1 MVCEKLCVSRVVLA
15 ANGLLIGCFPI
26 FKVSH
31 SKVAHLQAWTLLV
44 LWFHFTDT
52 LLLLCTPVM
61 TLDQIISLYYMDA
74 FSLVA
79 ISLDSMATHNTL
91 YIGSRSQRGSSLQRD
106 CSTKKLILSFCIF
119 AAVPSD

>member
-1 MVCEKLCVSRVVLA
+1 MVCEKLCVRVLLA
-15 ANGLLIGCFPI
+15 AKGLLIGCFPI

-31 SKVAHLQAWTLLV
+31 SKVAGLQAWTLLV

-79 ISLDSMATHNTL
+79 ISLDSMATHTL
-91 YIGSRSQRGSSLQRD
+91 YIGSRNQRGSGIVLLRS
-106 CSTKKLILSFCIF
+106 
-119 AAVPSD
+119 